1 MFSLRNTMLLIAA
14 GLCLLS
20 IGLRRTHAQAATQSA
35 TQSATPSGL
44 VFFHEFYGSLG
55 YTDPLAAAQLAQGSA
70 NGITFTPPVVNGVA
84 QLVSPFSAQ
93 LMLRL
98 PDAASP
104 AGMSNDQIEAQAA
117 AYSALAAANS
127 QLTFTWDLMPEW
139 DQSGGAWVPNGR
151 PVYAGLS
158 KAAAHAEFSGYYQSS
173 FPQLMNDVS
182 QPASSRNYLL
192 AAVSDY
198 PANAFDAYQMGVDL
212 CMLERGID
220 ELGDL
225 STGIAFL
232 RGAAR
237 QYGRAWGIDL
247 SSWRTSNNMATQYND
262 QNVLLGGWSAS
273 YLSRHYYAAYLAG
286 ANVLQNE
293 AATYLNENGQLN
305 PFGQATQDF
314 AGVALQRHTD
324 LGKPAV
330 TAAFMVSADNGFDPK
345 HGANNQANAVWYQDI
360 PYSNGDF
367 MINNVLQVAYPNH
380 WLHGLTPGAPFAN
393 SAGVPFS
400 AAAFQA
406 YLAGGGDPRPYEPM
420 PSTRWGDNV
429 DIITTN
435 ISASA
440 LSAYKVIV
448 LLGDVSLNSQL
459 RANLTAWVNNG
470 GVLAMNFNQT
480 GPADTSLTGVTL
492 KNAPPRQAATSYWV
506 ATQVEQSEPP
516 YLYTPVGPGTATVLA
531 TNEFS
536 DPLITQQTLGSG
548 QVFLTTAS
556 YMQSSSLNQ
565 LLTHG
570 TQLLDSLMTRYAIAS
585 VTGPPVEYIV
595 NQLPG
600 KIVVGV
606 INNSGSVWSGNVV
619 VYPNGASGW
628 IVSEYITD
636 QPVSFQWSAAGVT
649 ITPQVQPYGVGIFGF
664 EYNPGTVAK
673 THRVNRRP

>member
-1 MFSLRNTMLLIAA
+1 MLLITA

-20 IGLRRTHAQAATQSA
+20 IGLRRSHAQAATQA
-35 TQSATPSGL
+35 AVPSGF

-55 YTDPLAAAQLAQGSA
+55 YTDPMAAAQLAQGSA
-70 NGITFTPPVVNGVA
+70 NGIIFTPPVVNGVA
-84 QLVSPFSAQ
+84 QLVSPFGAQ

-104 AGMSNDQIEAQAA
+104 AGMSGDQIEAQAA
-117 AYSALAAANS
+117 AYSALAAANP
-127 QLTFTWDLMPEW
+127 QLAFTWDLMPEW

-151 PVYAGLS
+151 PLYVGLS
-158 KAAAHAEFSGYYQSS
+158 KAAAHAEFSSYYQSS
-173 FPQLMNDVS
+173 FPQLMSDVS
-182 QPASSRNYLL
+182 QPASSRNYQL
-192 AAVSDY
+192 AAVTDY

-212 CMLERGID
+212 CLLERGID

-225 STGIAFL
+225 STGVAFL

-262 QNVLLGGWSAS
+262 QNLLLGGWSAS
-273 YLSRHYYAAYLAG
+273 YLSRHYYAAYLSG

-293 AATYLNENGQLN
+293 AATYSNANGQVN

-314 AGVALQRHTD
+314 AGVALQRHAD

-330 TAAFMVSADNGFDPK
+330 TAAFMVSANNGFDPK
-345 HGANNQANAVWYQDI
+345 HGANNQAHAVWYQDI

-367 MINNVLQVAYPNH
+367 MINNLLQLAYPNH

-393 SAGVPFS
+393 GAGVPS
-400 AAAFQA
+400 SPAAFQA
-406 YLAGGGDPRPYEPM
+406 YLASGGDPRPYEPM

-429 DIITTN
+429 DIITTS

-440 LSAYKVIV
+440 LSAYNVIV
-448 LLGDVSLNSQL
+448 LLGDVSLDTRL
-459 RANLTAWVNNG
+459 RTDLKAWVANG
-470 GVLAMNFNQT
+470 GVLAINFNQMSS
-480 GPADTSLTGVTL
+480 ADTSLTGVTL
-492 KNAPPRQAATSYWV
+492 KSSPPRQAATSYWV
-506 ATQVEQSEPP
+506 ATQVQQSEPP
-516 YLYTPVGPGTATVLA
+516 YLYTPVGAGTATVLA

-536 DPLITQQTLGSG
+536 DPLITQQTLGNG
-548 QVFLTTAS
+548 QVLLTTAS
-556 YMQSSSLNQ
+556 YLQSSNMNQ

-570 TQLLDSLMTRYAIAS
+570 TQLLDSLMTRYAVAG
-585 VTGPPVEYIV
+585 VTGPPIEYIV
-595 NQLPG
+595 DQLPG
-600 KIVVGV
+600 KIVVGL

-628 IVSEYITD
+628 TVSEYITD
-636 QPVSFQWSAAGVT
+636 QPVSFQSSAAGVT

-664 EYNPGTVAK
+664 EYNPATTAK